1 LQPASRQFLC
11 SACRLHPY
19 RYSTSHAPAARAGVA
34 QCAKTPVVKPRG
46 GARCFTLN
54 PPSLI
59 SQTWSKKFQMQ
70 YSSTPHQQIKQLTT
84 GVYCTTVH
92 FRPLW
97 LRQSQS
103 RICSQYA
110 PVLPVRLRA
119 ERLRWARMTGW
130 SSSLIAAERP
140 RSNCPLPGA
149 HRPSMQMQATPRTS
163 RCPGQSRHP
172 QISYPQTSRGNPPQN
187 HCTHRFSA
195 HQPNPPPTPRSS
207 LSHPR
212 LPDLYTRDAPA
223 FAAVHS
229 TVTHR
234 RLLQRP
240 ARTPRSQPSGHDA
253 GPRHRHPRPR
263 AGGGDAGPRAPTAM
277 PRVCGGGRR
286 ARRASPRDALDAA
299 GEGGGVPLAGGL
311 GGAVAAAAA
320 QARGGVLAAGGL
332 PPGLLVRDVRA
343 RGPRAARPRRGAP
356 RRVLRRARGRHGH
369 GRGAAHVPDHDQHA
383 RRRPRRDRRQQL
395 PLGGLDARLDRRG
408 EPPRRHPRQVHVPIR
423 PRRHA
428 HGRED
433 RPVPHRLRHGTY
445 ASPSSIYS
453 SWIGSSSSPLHST
466 PLRILLC

>member
-1 LQPASRQFLC
+1 MNTPSKGGGGLQPASRQFLC

-19 RYSTSHAPAARAGVA
+19 RYSTSHAPAARAG
-34 QCAKTPVVKPRG
+34 
-46 GARCFTLN
+46 
-54 PPSLI
+54 
-59 SQTWSKKFQMQ
+59 
-70 YSSTPHQQIKQLTT
+70 
-84 GVYCTTVH
+84 
-92 FRPLW
+92 
-97 LRQSQS
+97 
-103 RICSQYA
+103 
-110 PVLPVRLRA
+110 
-119 ERLRWARMTGW
+119 
-130 SSSLIAAERP
+130 
-140 RSNCPLPGA
+140 
-149 HRPSMQMQATPRTS
+149 
-163 RCPGQSRHP
+163 
-172 QISYPQTSRGNPPQN
+172 
-187 HCTHRFSA
+187 
-195 HQPNPPPTPRSS
+195 
-207 LSHPR
+207 
-212 LPDLYTRDAPA
+212 
-223 FAAVHS
+223 
-229 TVTHR
+229 
-234 RLLQRP
+234 RP

-433 RPVPHRLRHGTY
+433 RPVPHRLRHGSRNGEQPVPGLRVHELPGARDGRLARQHRAARQGARGRRPGARLRHHRRRREAARDGVRAHRRAAAAAGPGGRRARRRGHDAQADHHARAPHARRPRHGPVRALRRRRPAPRRVHRPGLRGHRRVPCQAVEAGDTGER
-445 ASPSSIYS
+445 ALRRGPQGQGLRAGSRRGCAGPRSAPRTGPRRTSPG
-453 SWIGSSSSPLHST
+453 WSSSAGSLIGKPLFRH
-466 PLRILLC
+466 LLLTVICAQIMSLAVSVFVTLCLCV